1 MPPVRP
7 TRKRSSDFRTPVHD
21 DPYYDLIYDY
31 ELIEA
36 SFAQQYGIRLRLET
50 EMCWSEFLTLL
61 SGLNGET
68 PLGNVVRIRSETDME
83 VLKAFTPEQNRIRSD
98 WQRRQ
103 AAETLR
109 HFDRESYE
117 KSMQQLSAMF
127 RTMAKIE

>member
-1 MPPVRP
+1 MLPARP
-7 TRKRSSDFRTPVHD
+7 TRKRSSDFRTPEHA

-61 SGLNGET
+61 SGQT